1 MVYQL
6 NKRIRFPSLR
16 IKSSSDCKYHKLI
29 DCALLSYVHPYRNI
43 NTFAAWETDVTIDL
57 IRYANSKL
65 LHSIQRTCLTLDSR
79 TNNIDDISHGLQNT
93 FPLISLS
100 PIAQLN
106 GFVNS
111 SWCARWNRGYQKND
125 AHIRCDWKHPNQLIS
140 TTMDKSSLYLWSAHQ
155 W

>member
-16 IKSSSDCKYHKLI
+16 IKSSSDSKYHKLI

-43 NTFAAWETDVTIDL
+43 NTFGAWETDVTIDL

-65 LHSIQRTCLTLDSR
+65 LHSIRRTFLTLDSR
-79 TNNIDDISHGLQNT
+79 TNNIDDVFYGLQNT

-111 SWCARWNRGYQKND
+111 SWCTRWNRGCQKNE
-125 AHIRCDWKHPNQLIS
+125 AHIRCESKHHYQLIS
-140 TTMDKSSLYLWSAHQ
+140 TTVEKSSFYLWSAQQ